1 MRSAIASI
9 AIAVVAAACTSQTSD
24 GPHELVLTVSGQNG
38 NASMRREEVF
48 SPALVSREACMTA
61 MEKLLDAPL
70 VNPNVKI
77 VSRTAD
83 SRTETAGPVTLTSS
97 FRCRFNMAAK
107 PPFAETPGSPSTPAQ
122 EPVATQPAISVTPS
136 VPPATP
142 QTDEAAERVYRE
154 LQKMERAREG
164 R

>member
-1 MRSAIASI
+1 MKSAITSI
-9 AIAVVAAACTSQTSD
+9 AIAVVAAACTSQTPD
-24 GPHELVLTVSGQNG
+24 GPHELVLTVSGQDG
-38 NASMRREEVF
+38 NESMRREEVF

-61 MEKLLDAPL
+61 MKKLLDAPL

-97 FRCRFNMAAK
+97 FRCRLNMAAK
-107 PPFAETPGSPSTPAQ
+107 PQPSPFAETPGRPSTPAQ
-122 EPVATQPAISVTPS
+122 EPVATVTPS